1 MNVLVLWLLAACT
14 YLSPGKDHTL
24 VAESMARVIA
34 TERPLFADDT
44 DRTKTAALVTTIAFY
59 EGSLKP
65 VVLGDRNAS
74 FCTMQIH
81 ASSGGTAALN
91 DNLDECFRKGIQM
104 LRESMAQCPEYGVA
118 FYARGPKGCTDTH
131 AQRISNHRLYE
142 AKQLRAKV
150 KVGQ

>member
-1 MNVLVLWLLAACT
+1 MNVLVIWILAACA

-24 VAESMARVIA
+24 VAEAMARAIT

-81 ASSGGTAALN
+81 SSSGGTSALN
-91 DNLDECFRKGIQM
+91 TDLDACFRKGIQM
-104 LRESMAQCPEYGVA
+104 LRESMAMCESFPVA
-118 FYARGPKGCTDTH
+118 FYARGPKGCTDQH

-150 KVGQ
+150 KVGL

>member
-14 YLSPGKDHTL
+14 YLSPGKDHTRVAEAMTQAIVAERPMFANDADFTKEASL
-24 VAESMARVIA
+24 VAV
-34 TERPLFADDT
+34 
-44 DRTKTAALVTTIAFY
+44 VAFY
-59 EGSLKP
+59 EGSLKE
-65 VVLGDRNAS
+65 VVVGDHDAS

-81 ASSGGTAALN
+81 RSSGGSPALN
-91 DNLDECFRKGIQM
+91 DDLVACFRKGIQM
-104 LRESMAQCPEYGVA
+104 LRESMAQCEAYPVA

-150 KVGQ
+150 KVTQ